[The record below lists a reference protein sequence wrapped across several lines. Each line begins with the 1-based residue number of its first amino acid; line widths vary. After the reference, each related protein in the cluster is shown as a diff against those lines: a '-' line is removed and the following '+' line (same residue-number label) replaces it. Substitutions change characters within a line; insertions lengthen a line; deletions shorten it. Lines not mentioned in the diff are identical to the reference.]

1 MNQNDIAVRRCQGSS
16 KSVKQTVGRPGG
28 YVMGWYPHVCIRACI
43 KRTFLHIGK
52 LFSPGRGSF
61 LALSVAG
68 HADDP
73 HVYYGACL
81 GPGRV
86 LRCVLWASK
95 VARADRF
102 SREHVPQSRAKQGN
116 GNPTIQL
123 FALLLVPYMYRT
135 VPQALKHSNLW
146 QQRYQSSRTSN
157 VTATDDSSVCAYAMF
172 PVVLSLGNRN
182 QCMCSQKRCN

>member
-1 MNQNDIAVRRCQGSS
+1 M
-16 KSVKQTVGRPGG
+16 
-28 YVMGWYPHVCIRACI
+28 HL
-43 KRTFLHIGK
+43 LHISR
-52 LFSPGRGSF
+52 LVSPGLASF
-61 LALSVAG
+61 LAFSAARQVG
-68 HADDP
+68 CPRVHY
-73 HVYYGACL
+73 HGVRL
-81 GPGRV
+81 GPVGAPWH
-86 LRCVLWASK
+86 VLWVSK
-95 VARADRF
+95 VARAGSF
-102 SREHVPQSRAKQGN
+102 SGDHVPQSRAKQGN